1 MYKNKSCR
9 PKTDRNPVKRSRNPG
24 IPLGSN
30 RCCCPKPPHEEETCE
45 NVVNINTSVQVTQS
59 NQADANGGSGG
70 SGGSAAAAAAIGE
83 RNEVEAEACSST
95 KTENEV
101 ENETESE
108 SEINS
113 KKLAAE
119 AADVAPEDA
128 EALEDLEGTNTQT
141 VAASG
146 GSGGEG
152 GRGGEVSQSNSAS
165 ITIDNVN
172 VIVLACNTDI
182 GGSCPALTLN
192 RGDRQL
198 DLKIDEDGNTFVNGK
213 KMEEVALENGTK
225 VFVFRDSENK
235 KLDPET

>member
-1 MYKNKSCR
+1 MYKNNNCK
-9 PKTDRNPVKRSRNPG
+9 PKTGRGPVKYSRNPG
-24 IPLGSN
+24 IPIGSN
-30 RCCCPKPPHEEETCE
+30 RCCCPKPPPEDEKCE

-70 SGGSAAAAAAIGE
+70 SGGSAAAAGAIGE

-108 SEINS
+108 INS
-113 KKLAAE
+113 KKLATE

-182 GGSCPALTLN
+182 GGTSPALTLN

-198 DLKIDEDGNTFVNGK
+198 DLKIDEDGNTFINGK

-235 KLDPET
+235 KLDPEI